1 MGIGQLRS
9 FLGVFVVCN
18 ILPVIL
24 LIACNFIPAAKR
36 NPKVVYGICGVLALA
51 VACITVARGGDALSS
66 AFAVI
71 LAELLF
77 FWEYRRAARK
87 NAGSGA
93 RD

>member
-1 MGIGQLRS
+1 MGIGQLRNV
-9 FLGVFVVCN
+9 LGIFVVCN

-36 NPKVVYGICGVLALA
+36 NPKVVYGICAVLAPA
-51 VACITVARGGDALSS
+51 VACIMVARGGDGLSS
-66 AFAVI
+66 AVAVI
-71 LAELLF
+71 LAELFF

-87 NAGSGA
+87 NAASGA